1 MSATLLAIL
10 VLVQD
15 DSAAKAKVDSA
26 TKVDST
32 AEFPYPAPA
41 RPLVAIGETI
51 LINAFVNRIDAWGF
65 QQDWARTGTDDWLR
79 NLRLGWEWDEDA
91 FLTNMF
97 SHPYHGSLYFNAGRS
112 NGLGYFESV
121 PVAFLGS
128 WIWEYFGETHRPS
141 LNDWFMTSFGG
152 ITLGEMFHRVGA
164 TIRDNSAGGVTRF
177 MREVGALPVDPIGA
191 FNRLLRGQW
200 AERGPN
206 PPEHNPRDY
215 VLRVGGGVRFAKRFN
230 AAANATTTGTLLVDL
245 LYGDQV
251 GQQYTKPFD
260 VFNVRV
266 VVTDYGGL
274 NALRASGRLY
284 GTNLNSPT
292 GRNRHMLAVN
302 QRYDFYKNPAQSV
315 GGQSVEIG
323 INSRWLIG
331 SKGFGIR
338 TALFGDGVLLGA
350 IDAPGTG
357 LGERNYDFGPG
368 VGARWELAL
377 ERHGVRFLR
386 VFSQLE
392 YIHAVSGASAD
403 HIVNFGGIEGAIPIM
418 RNVGLSASSTI
429 FGRSSRYT
437 DGRPRDSRDYPE
449 ARLMIVWIKS
459 GFGTK

>member
-1 MSATLLAIL
+1 MSATLLA
-10 VLVQD
+10 VLVFVQA
-15 DSAAKAKVDSA
+15 DSSAKVDSA
-26 TKVDST
+26 AKTARVDST

-41 RPLVAIGETI
+41 RPLLAIGEVA
-51 LINAFVNRIDAWGF
+51 LINALVNRVDAWAFG
-65 QQDWARTGTDDWLR
+65 QDWARSGTRAWFK

-91 FLTNMF
+91 FFTNMF
-97 SHPYHGSLYFNAGRS
+97 SHPYHGALYFNAGRS
-112 NGLGYFESV
+112 NGMGYFESV
-121 PVAFLGS
+121 PIAFFGS
-128 WIWEYFGETHRPS
+128 WTWEYFGETYRPS

-164 TIRDNSAGGVTRF
+164 TIRDNRAGGVTRI
-177 MREVGALPVDPIGA
+177 MREIGALPLDPVGG

-200 AERGPN
+200 SERGPN
-206 PPEHNPRDY
+206 PPEHAPKDY
-215 VLRVGGGVRFAKRFN
+215 VLRLGGGLRFAKRLIDDSGSVSMSTF
-230 AAANATTTGTLLVDL
+230 LLDL

-251 GQQYTKPFD
+251 GQEFTKPFD

-266 VVTDYGGL
+266 LLSSYGGL

-284 GTNLNSPT
+284 GTNLNSPA

-338 TALFGDGVLLGA
+338 TALFGDGIFLGA

-357 LGERNYDFGPG
+357 LGDRNYDFGPG
-368 VGARWELAL
+368 VGARWEFAL
-377 ERHGVRFLR
+377 ERRGARFFR
-386 VFSQLE
+386 VFGQLE

-403 HIVNFGGIEGAIPIM
+403 HIVDFSGVEAAIPIT
-418 RNVGLSASSTI
+418 RGLGVSASSTI
-429 FGRSSRYT
+429 FARTSRYT

-449 ARLMIVWIKS
+449 ARLMVVWTKV
-459 GFGTK
+459 GFGK